1 MKEPLLNLM
10 IVMKGGQRR
19 ILVIL
24 GLLGGYRV
32 LVFEGDGVGGRLG
45 SGDELDGLSM
55 VDLGLLVSW
64 IRPHP
69 D

>member
-24 GLLGGYRV
+24 GLLGGYHV
-32 LVFEGDGVGGRLG
+32 LVFEVDGVGGMLR
-45 SGDELDGLSM
+45 SGDELDGSSM
-55 VDLGLLVSW
+55 VDLGLLAS
-64 IRPHP
+64 
-69 D
+69 